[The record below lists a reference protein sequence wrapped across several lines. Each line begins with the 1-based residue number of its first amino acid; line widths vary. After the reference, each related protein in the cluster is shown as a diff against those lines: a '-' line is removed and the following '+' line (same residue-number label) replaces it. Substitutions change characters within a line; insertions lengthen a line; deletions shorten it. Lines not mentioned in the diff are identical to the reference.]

1 MSSAILDVR
10 SDFPALDQEVQGAP
24 LIYLDSAATSL
35 KPRCVLEAL
44 NQYYTRDSANTHRG
58 VHALSERATAAYETA
73 RETVRKH
80 INAASVREVIFTSGA
95 TDSINLVAHAFGEA
109 FVGPGDQVLITEM
122 EHHAN
127 IVPWQQLCARTG
139 AHLRAVPMD
148 EAGNL
153 DRAAFSS
160 MLTNRTRLVA
170 LTAVSNALGT
180 VNPIKQITREA
191 QAAGARVLID
201 AAQAV
206 PVQPIDVRCIDCDF
220 LVFSG
225 HKVFGPTGIGVLYG
239 REALLEQMPPFKG
252 GGDMILSV
260 TIEKTRYNEL
270 PYKFE
275 AGTPHIAGAIGLG
288 AALDYVNT
296 LGYRRVQA
304 HEDELLEYAID
315 QLSMLPEVR
324 IVAEP
329 ERRRALVS
337 FVVEGIHPHDLGTIL
352 DSEGVA
358 VRAGHHC
365 AQPAINHFGLSATV
379 RASFSIYNQ
388 RSDVYRLVNAV
399 RKAQGVFA

>member
-1 MSSAILDVR
+1 M
-10 SDFPALDQEVQGAP
+10 
-24 LIYLDSAATSL
+24 
-35 KPRCVLEAL
+35 
-44 NQYYTRDSANTHRG
+44 
-58 VHALSERATAAYETA
+58 
-73 RETVRKH
+73 
-80 INAASVREVIFTSGA
+80 
-95 TDSINLVAHAFGEA
+95 
-109 FVGPGDQVLITEM
+109 GPGDQVLITEM